1 MPIPDEAPVM
11 SAVLLVVDSVVKINF
26 HSRFVDSKIKNPV
39 EGCQVKTFLSLDLA
53 HTNT

>member
-11 SAVLLVVDSVVKINF
+11 SAVLLGDDKVVKINF
-26 HSRFVDSKIKNPV
+26 HSRFVDSEIKNPV
-39 EGCQVKTFLSLDLA
+39 ERCQVKTFLCLDFA